1 MSKYDITEL
10 WDERIGADVPEK
22 YDLAGLLMKR
32 SAIGNPNSKYEPTI
46 DHVRPLS
53 DGGKDVSG
61 NIEIVNR
68 KTNAEKADN
77 YTYWSANGQKFKVVK
92 TKFVPYGYH
101 SVKADTPKNL
111 KKKEKR
117 NANKN

>member
-22 YDLAGLLMKR
+22 YDLAGRLMKR
-32 SAIGNPNSKYEPTI
+32 SAIGNPSSKYEPTI
-46 DHVRPLS
+46 DHVRPIS
-53 DGGKDVSG
+53 DGGKDVKE
-61 NIEIVNR
+61 NIELVNR

-92 TKFVPYGYH
+92 TRCVPYGYH
-101 SVKADTPKNL
+101 SVTADTPKKQN
-111 KKKEKR
+111 KKGEK
-117 NANKN
+117 KC